1 MREWEFTPRARKDLF
16 EIWNYITQ
24 DNPEAAS
31 RVGRAIILAC
41 ELVSDSAFAGEVR
54 EDLAP
59 LPLRFWLVQPYV
71 SYGIVYN
78 SETKPLQIVR
88 IIHGARNLPSSL
100 R

>member
-16 EIWNYITQ
+16 EIWTYITQ
-24 DNPEAAS
+24 DNPEAAN

-41 ELVSDSAFAGEVR
+41 ELVSNSPFAGKVR

-59 LPLRFWLVQPYV
+59 LPIRFWLVQPYV
-71 SYGIVYN
+71 SYCVVYDPD
-78 SETKPLQIVR
+78 TKPLQIVR
-88 IIHGARNLPSSL
+88 IIHGARNLPPVL